1 MGNTLLK
8 AGGVTLLFC
17 FLACEN
23 HQPNTTVEEKKDT
36 LSETKEE
43 IKRYYQIPSP
53 DEMFAFIRQSGM
65 LYKKELLLESDLSD
79 KIVNPLHQTLAFG
92 IYTADL
98 AYTAA
103 FEEYQTT
110 IKYFAT
116 VRKMADKIG
125 VASAFDEALVS
136 RIQNNLNNADSLVHI
151 TNDSYF
157 TVVEYLEQNERGNL
171 LALMALGGWL
181 ESVYIVSSSV
191 DLQKTDN
198 PVVQRLIDQKET
210 LGNIM
215 EYMQKYA
222 DDEKIKAALEMVT
235 PLKEKFDAFESGAG
249 EVKVEKKE
257 GKLVIGASSD
267 TRQADPQQ
275 LKDLKESILAIRK
288 TIVTVQ

>member
-1 MGNTLLK
+1 MANTLLK
-8 AGGVTLLFC
+8 MGGVMLLFC

-23 HQPNTTVEEKKDT
+23 NQPDQTVEEKKDT
-36 LSETKEE
+36 LSENKEE
-43 IKRYYQIPSP
+43 VKRYYQIPSP
-53 DEMFAFIRQSGM
+53 DEMFAFIKQSGIS
-65 LYKKELLLESDLSD
+65 YKKELLLESDLSD
-79 KIVNPLHQTLAFG
+79 KIVNPLYQALAFG

-125 VASAFDEALVS
+125 VASAFDEALVN
-136 RIQNNLNNADSLVHI
+136 RIQNNLNNADSLVYI

-198 PVVQRLIDQKET
+198 PAVQRLIDQKET

-222 DDEKIKAALEMVT
+222 DDEKVKAALEMIT
-235 PLKEKFDAFESGAG
+235 PLKEKFDAFESTVGD
-249 EVKVEKKE
+249 VKVEKKD
-257 GKLVIGASSD
+257 GKLIIGASSD
-267 TRQADPQQ
+267 KMQVDSQH
-275 LKDLKESILAIRK
+275 LKELGESILAIRK